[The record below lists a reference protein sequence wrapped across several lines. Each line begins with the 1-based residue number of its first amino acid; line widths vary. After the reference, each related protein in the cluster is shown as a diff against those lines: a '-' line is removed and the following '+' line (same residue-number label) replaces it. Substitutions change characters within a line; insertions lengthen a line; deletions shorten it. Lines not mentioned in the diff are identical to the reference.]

1 MPSTMSSTGGCGAPT
16 WRSMQPSGPGATASW
31 SRPRTIGFQG
41 GCYSHMI
48 QSLRTAIRRAGLRMD
63 RATVGAYDAGAAAFA
78 KDWHDQPAPVDLH
91 ALVKR
96 YFHPGRTADVGCGS
110 GREVAFLAANG
121 FDAVGYDAS
130 DALLE
135 QARLRY
141 PRLAFATA
149 ALPELKGVPDAVFDN
164 VLCETVIMHL
174 RRPQILAAVRR
185 LLAILKPDGVLY
197 LSSRVHHGDRH
208 REPHGRLYSA
218 FESSLI
224 REAIEGLAVILL
236 DDEPIS
242 ASSGK
247 KIHRI
252 VARTFARY
260 AFPSLFDNA
269 RNGAPASAGRGACHG
284 NQYFGPVRHRHRR
297 Q

>member
-1 MPSTMSSTGGCGAPT
+1 
-16 WRSMQPSGPGATASW
+16 
-31 SRPRTIGFQG
+31 
-41 GCYSHMI
+41 
-48 QSLRTAIRRAGLRMD
+48 MD

-96 YFHPGRTADVGCGS
+96 YFRAGGRTADIGCGS

-121 FDAVGYDAS
+121 FDVIGYDAS

-141 PRLAFATA
+141 PRLTFATG
-149 ALPELKGVPDAVFDN
+149 ALPALTGVPDGAFDS

-174 RRPQILAAVRR
+174 RRPQMLDAVRR
-185 LLAILKPDGVLY
+185 MLAVLKPGGILY
-197 LSSRVHHGDRH
+197 LSWRVTDGADR
-208 REPHGRLYSA
+208 RDPHGRLYSA
-218 FESSLI
+218 FESALI
-224 REAIEGLAVILL
+224 REAIDGRAETLL
-236 DDEPIS
+236 DDEPVS

-252 VARTFARY
+252 VARKT
-260 AFPSLFDNA
+260 
-269 RNGAPASAGRGACHG
+269 AG
-284 NQYFGPVRHRHRR
+284 
-297 Q
+297 

>member
-1 MPSTMSSTGGCGAPT
+1 
-16 WRSMQPSGPGATASW
+16 
-31 SRPRTIGFQG
+31 
-41 GCYSHMI
+41 
-48 QSLRTAIRRAGLRMD
+48 MD

-96 YFHPGRTADVGCGS
+96 FFRPGGRTADVGCGS

-141 PRLAFATA
+141 PRLTFATG
-149 ALPELKGVPDAVFDN
+149 ALPALTGVPDASFDN

-174 RRPQILAAVRR
+174 RRPQILDAVRR
-185 LLAILKPDGVLY
+185 LLAIAKPGGILY
-197 LSSRVHHGDRH
+197 LSWRVTDVADR
-208 REPHGRLYSA
+208 RDPQGRLYSA
-218 FESSLI
+218 FESALI
-224 REAIEGLAVILL
+224 LEAMDGRAQVLL
-236 DDEPIS
+236 DDEPVS

-252 VARTFARY
+252 VARK
-260 AFPSLFDNA
+260 N
-269 RNGAPASAGRGACHG
+269 
-284 NQYFGPVRHRHRR
+284 
-297 Q
+297 

>member
-1 MPSTMSSTGGCGAPT
+1 
-16 WRSMQPSGPGATASW
+16 
-31 SRPRTIGFQG
+31 
-41 GCYSHMI
+41 MI

-96 YFHPGRTADVGCGS
+96 FFRPGRSADIGCGS

-141 PRLAFATA
+141 PRLTFATA
-149 ALPELKGVPDAVFDN
+149 ALPALAGVPDAAFDN

-174 RRPQILAAVRR
+174 RRPQILDAVRR
-185 LLAILKPDGVLY
+185 LLAIAQARRNS
-197 LSSRVHHGDRH
+197 LSELARH
-208 REPHGRLYSA
+208 RWRRP
-218 FESSLI
+218 
-224 REAIEGLAVILL
+224 
-236 DDEPIS
+236 
-242 ASSGK
+242 
-247 KIHRI
+247 
-252 VARTFARY
+252 AR
-260 AFPSLFDNA
+260 
-269 RNGAPASAGRGACHG
+269 SAGPALLGLRERADPRGNRRPGRDAARRRAR
-284 NQYFGPVRHRHRR
+284 QRVFGQENPPHRR
-297 Q
+297 PEERRMTLSVAPRQR